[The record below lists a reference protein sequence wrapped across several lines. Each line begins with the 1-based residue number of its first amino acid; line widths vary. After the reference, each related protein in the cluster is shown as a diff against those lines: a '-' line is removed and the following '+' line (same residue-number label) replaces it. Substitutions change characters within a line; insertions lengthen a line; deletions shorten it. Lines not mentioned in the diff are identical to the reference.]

1 MATAEDVAAAHYLQ
15 QVQASRTAAY
25 RAQALWQAVD
35 STRIADSWAEM
46 LPYMVQTV
54 SAAQYLAASS
64 ANDYVV
70 AALDAQGLDS
80 SGAEVAPRSF
90 AGVAADG
97 RDLAGLLASPVY
109 TALDGIKQGLSVD
122 RAMAGGLNQLVMLA
136 SSTVT
141 DAGRVAVG
149 VGVASRS
156 VRTGYV
162 RMLSP
167 PSCSRC
173 AVLAG
178 RFYRWNDGFQRH
190 PQCKCIHIPTSENAS
205 GDKRT
210 DPYKYFNSL
219 STDEQN
225 KYFTKDGAQA
235 IRDGADM
242 GQVVNARRGM
252 STTAGGSKVTSEGTT
267 RRGYWG
273 GQQATRDRRG
283 SERYGVSNKQRM
295 MPEEIY
301 KRANSRE
308 EAIRMLREYGYITP
322 AGQVPAAI
330 RGEGYGFS
338 GGRANRLGYGQSPS

>member
-1 MATAEDVAAAHYLQ
+1 MVD
-15 QVQASRTAAY
+15 
-25 RAQALWQAVD
+25 RA
-35 STRIADSWAEM
+35 RIADSWAEL
-46 LPYMVQTV
+46 LPQAVTTV
-54 SAAQYLAASS
+54 SAAQYLAASG
-64 ANDYVV
+64 ANDYVT
-70 AALDAQGLDS
+70 ASLDAQGLDS
-80 SGAEVAPRSF
+80 GGATVLSRSF
-90 AGVAADG
+90 AGVASDG

-109 TALDGIKQGLSVD
+109 TALDAIKQGLSVD

-149 VGVASRS
+149 VGVASRN
-156 VRTGYV
+156 VRTGYI

-167 PSCSRC
+167 PSCARC

-219 STDEQN
+219 STEDQN
-225 KYFTKDGAQA
+225 KYFTVAGAQA
-235 IRDGADM
+235 IRDGADLN
-242 GQVVNARRGM
+242 QVVNARRGM
-252 STTAGGSKVTSEGTT
+252 STTASGAKVTSEGAT
-267 RRGYWG
+267 RRGNWG
-273 GQQATRDRRG
+273 SQQQSRDRRG
-283 SERYGVSNKQRM
+283 AERYGVSVKQRM

-301 KRANSRE
+301 KRANTRE
-308 EAIRMLREYGYITP
+308 DAIRMLREYGYITP

-330 RGEGYGFS
+330 RGEGFGFS
-338 GGRANRLGYGQSPS
+338 GGRANRLGYGHLPN